1 MYIKFHLTHCQS
13 PLATPNIPVAMGTP
27 GGNMGTPQF
36 PAEPL
41 ACLIWGHHTGH
52 LQVGFPL
59 TSRTFSAL
67 FLGAEMLQQLDWSL
81 FAG

>member
-1 MYIKFHLTHCQS
+1 
-13 PLATPNIPVAMGTP
+13 
-27 GGNMGTPQF
+27 MGTPQF

-67 FLGAEMLQQLDWSL
+67 FSGAEMLQQLDWSF